1 MLYRRVLERGA
12 RQRYEWAVVLEASG
26 NFVMFLARVIRAI
39 EGIAH
44 GERDLSLSVERMGIA
59 THDFQILIETR
70 LSYDFSRRL
79 GEKEPLGEGCRPLV
93 SGEGWIAKTLTV

>member
-1 MLYRRVLERGA
+1 MIAGRSRPPFERFAEGLRRFILYGRVLERGA

-26 NFVMFLARVIRAI
+26 NFVMFRVRVIRAI
-39 EGIAH
+39 ERIAH

-70 LSYDFSRRL
+70 SNILCYY
-79 GEKEPLGEGCRPLV
+79 
-93 SGEGWIAKTLTV
+93 W